1 MSQRLDCVAKF
12 IGHCVKY
19 VSDVLARQYDYV
31 NVYEG
36 LILEHPVYATQKS
49 LKEKR
54 KTEKAKGLKMFSI
67 KYFHDLGS
75 QAISRAVHH
84 GWTSGRCYEIELVYD
99 RIVDEHEKAFHFLFG
114 DLKTAF
120 ETGHIAPEQAQVG
133 FDCNNGKRL
142 YKM

>member
-1 MSQRLDCVAKF
+1 MSESLDCVLQF
-12 IGHCVKY
+12 IGHCVEY
-19 VSDVLARQYDYV
+19 VSKVLAKQYNYV
-31 NVYEG
+31 GVYEG
-36 LILEHPVYATQKS
+36 LILGHPVYATQKS

-54 KTEKAKGLKMFSI
+54 KTERANGLKLFSI

-75 QAISRAVHH
+75 QAISRAVHF
-84 GWTSGRCYEIELVYD
+84 GWTSGRCYEIEVVYNC
-99 RIVDEHEKAFHFLFG
+99 IVDEHEKGYHFLFG

-142 YKM
+142 YEM